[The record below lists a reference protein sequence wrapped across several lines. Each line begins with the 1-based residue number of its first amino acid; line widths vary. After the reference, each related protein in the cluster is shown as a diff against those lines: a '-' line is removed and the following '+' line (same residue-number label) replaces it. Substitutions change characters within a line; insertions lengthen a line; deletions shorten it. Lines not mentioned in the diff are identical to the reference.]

1 MAFEHN
7 DLHEAERTE
16 LCLSLDHRRK
26 AQKVAPVYIFIIQQA
41 LSVAGL
47 YT

>member
-1 MAFEHN
+1 MAFEQHN
-7 DLHEAERTE
+7 LHEAERTE
-16 LCLSLDHRRK
+16 LCWSLDHRQK
-26 AQKVAPVYIFIIQQA
+26 ARKVAPVYIFIIQQA